1 MIRRL
6 QSGFDERVSDQA
18 IGLRMSSRTVNY
30 IRDPNGSIA
39 APAAMLA
46 RRIEMDRLGLPIPE
60 NVEVTPHPAGPGQS
74 EWVKPRSTG
83 ADGVI
88 FYIHGS
94 GYSKGS
100 PASHRQLVAR
110 IVVETGLPAFVLDY
124 RLAPEHRF
132 PAAHD
137 DALTAYRLLLEKVD
151 PGAIAIVGDSAGGGL
166 ALAML
171 LAAREEGMPMPAAV
185 ATLSAWTDLAVS
197 GRPRPDVDDPL
208 VTADMLR
215 NAADI
220 YLDGADPHDPYAS
233 PLYGDLAGFPPL
245 LMQVGGREIMIE
257 DTERFVDRAGAAGV
271 TARASV
277 YPGMPHVFQLS
288 AAESPEAARA
298 IAELA
303 QFLKAHVRHKP

>member
-1 MIRRL
+1 MP
-6 QSGFDERVSDQA
+6 
-18 IGLRMSSRTVNY
+18 SRTINY

-39 APAAMLA
+39 APAAMLS
-46 RRIEMDRLGLPIPE
+46 RRIEMDRRGLPIPE
-60 NVEVTPHPAGPGQS
+60 NVEVVAHPAGPGKS
-74 EWVKPRSTG
+74 EWVKPSSGDT
-83 ADGVI
+83 DGVT

-110 IVVETGLPAFVLDY
+110 IVTETGWQAFVLDY

-137 DALTAYRLLLEKVD
+137 DALTAYRSLLQKAD
-151 PGAIAIVGDSAGGGL
+151 PNAIAVVGDSAGGGL

-171 LAAREEGMPMPAAV
+171 IAARDEGLPMPAVA

-208 VTADMLR
+208 VTADMLKV
-215 NAADI
+215 AADI

-233 PLYGDLAGFPPL
+233 PLYGDLTGLPPL

-257 DTERFVDRAGAAGV
+257 DTERLANRASAAGV
-271 TARASV
+271 SARTSV
-277 YPGMPHVFQLS
+277 YPGMSHVFQLN
-288 AAESPEAARA
+288 APDGPDAARA
-298 IAELA
+298 TTELA
-303 QFLKAHVRHKP
+303 QFLKAHVRH